1 MSMPLLLNLKYQI
14 EETSKWAMLMKSK
27 SIALMASFA
36 AVAIA
41 LNVVKVPV
49 FYLPGLSY
57 TPIEIPVVVAFLLFG
72 FKIGV
77 LVEVLHVVGQILFF
91 PAGPAGFAVY
101 PMGMLA
107 VLLMFVGV
115 YFASRFL
122 TRKVGS
128 KEAPDRKKTLVFLTA
143 FAAVFRGGLMPLID
157 YGLLYH
163 ILLPLFLGTN
173 IPEAYIVGLVPGF
186 VLYNLTVALYTIP
199 IAYIIATK
207 MSSALTLQTRF
218 LKQI

>member
-1 MSMPLLLNLKYQI
+1 MDTRSV
-14 EETSKWAMLMKSK
+14 
-27 SIALMASFA
+27 ALIGSFA
-36 AVAIA
+36 AVAIV

-57 TPIEIPVVVAFLLFG
+57 TPIEIPVIVTFLLFG

-101 PMGMLA
+101 PMGMVA

-115 YFASRFL
+115 YFVSRFL
-122 TRKVGS
+122 TRKARS
-128 KEAPDRKKTLVFLTA
+128 RETLDKRKILVYLTA
-143 FAAVFRGGLMPLID
+143 FAAVFRGGLMPFID

-186 VLYNLTVALYTIP
+186 VVYNVTVALYTIP
-199 IAYIIATK
+199 IAYVIAAK
-207 MSSALTLQTRF
+207 MGSVLTLQTRF

>member
-1 MSMPLLLNLKYQI
+1 MV
-14 EETSKWAMLMKSK
+14 ETFKQAMLMNTK
-27 SIALMASFA
+27 SIALVASFA
-36 AVAIA
+36 AIAIA

-57 TPIEIPVVVAFLLFG
+57 TPIEIPVVVAFLLLG
-72 FKIGV
+72 FKVGV
-77 LVEVLHVVGQILFF
+77 LVEVLHVLGQLLFF

-101 PMGMLA
+101 PMGLVA

-122 TRKVGS
+122 TRKAGS
-128 KEAPDRKKTLVFLTA
+128 KETLDRKKSTIYLTA
-143 FAAVFRGGLMPLID
+143 FAAAFRGGLMPLID

-163 ILLPLFLGTN
+163 ILLPLFLGTS

-186 VLYNLTVALYTIP
+186 ILYNVTVALYTVP
-199 IAYIIATK
+199 IAYLVATK
-207 MSSALTLQTRF
+207 VSSYLRIETRF
-218 LKQI
+218 LQQV